1 MLNERIDPNSIVG
14 SGRVTRYLFAALSTS
29 FIGAGL
35 VRFAYTPLLPV
46 LIESRWFDTSA
57 TVHLSAANPA
67 GALFGAVTS
76 TWSARRCSKVFIL
89 RGMNLLA
96 TLSLLACAFPISL
109 EWYFSW
115 RFLSGVA
122 TGATIVLVAATFLP
136 HVPADRKGGERPDIC
151 RTRPRHCSNRHIG
164 PILAAIRFAGDVDL
178 VSPFRG
184 CFNGFNLDVLAPFS
198 SSRKD
203 RS

>member
-57 TVHLSAANPA
+57 TVYLSAANPA

-76 TWSARRCSKVFIL
+76 TWLARRCSKVFIL
-89 RGMNLLA
+89 R
-96 TLSLLACAFPISL
+96 
-109 EWYFSW
+109 
-115 RFLSGVA
+115 
-122 TGATIVLVAATFLP
+122 AA
-136 HVPADRKGGERPDIC
+136 
-151 RTRPRHCSNRHIG
+151 
-164 PILAAIRFAGDVDL
+164 
-178 VSPFRG
+178 
-184 CFNGFNLDVLAPFS
+184 
-198 SSRKD
+198 
-203 RS
+203 